1 MRVVIYY
8 TTLVCDNNFHDAEYE
23 TNITFDIDTE
33 DEIDAKKKAIKRLK
47 TMEDKK
53 EVFVFKINKVE
64 VEE

>member
-8 TTLVCDNNFHDAEYE
+8 TTLIRGKFGHEEYD
-23 TNITFDIDTE
+23 TNILINVNAENET
-33 DEIDAKKKAIKRLK
+33 DAKKKAIKRLK
-47 TMEDKK
+47 TKEDKK